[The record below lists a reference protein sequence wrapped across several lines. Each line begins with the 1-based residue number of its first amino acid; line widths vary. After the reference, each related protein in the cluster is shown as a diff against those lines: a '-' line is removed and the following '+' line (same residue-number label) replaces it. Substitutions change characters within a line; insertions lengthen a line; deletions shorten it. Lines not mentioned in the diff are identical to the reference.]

1 MPETV
6 LAIDFGLKH
15 FGLAVGQTV
24 SRTATPLNAIAARD
38 GIPDWRLLD
47 AAIGEWQ
54 PHRLLVG
61 LPLNMD
67 GTRSEMAER
76 AQRFAATLRNRHGQ
90 PVELIDERLTTR
102 EAKRLQP
109 DGDGHSVA
117 AALIAET
124 WLTEAP

>member
-24 SRTATPLNAIAARD
+24 SRTATPLGAIAARD

-47 AAIGEWQ
+47 AAIDEWR

-67 GTRSEMAER
+67 GTVSEMAER
-76 AQRFAATLRNRHGQ
+76 AQRFAAVLGKRQGQ

-124 WLTEAP
+124 WLNGA

>member
-24 SRTATPLNAIAARD
+24 SRTATPLSAIAARD
-38 GIPDWRLLD
+38 GVPDWRQLD
-47 AAIGEWQ
+47 AAVGEWR

-67 GTRSEMAER
+67 GTVSEMAER
-76 AQRFAATLRNRHGQ
+76 ARRFAAVLRNRHAQ
-90 PVELIDERLTTR
+90 PVELIDERLSTR

-109 DGDGHSVA
+109 DGDSHSVA

-124 WLTEAP
+124 WLNG

>member
-1 MPETV
+1 MSADGFFRSLHEAASTRM
-6 LAIDFGLKH
+6 
-15 FGLAVGQTV
+15 QE
-24 SRTATPLNAIAARD
+24 LNA
-38 GIPDWRLLD
+38 LD

-67 GTRSEMAER
+67 GTQSEMAER

>member
-24 SRTATPLNAIAARD
+24 SRTATPLSAITASD

-47 AAIGEWQ
+47 AAIGEWR

-67 GTRSEMAER
+67 GTNSEMAER
-76 AQRFAATLRNRHGQ
+76 ARRFATALSNRHGQ
-90 PVELIDERLTTR
+90 PVELIDERLTTV
-102 EAKRLQP
+102 EAKRLRP
-109 DGDGHSVA
+109 DGDDHSVA

-124 WLTEAP
+124 WLNR

>member
-15 FGLAVGQTV
+15 FGLAVGQTI
-24 SRTATPLNAIAARD
+24 SRTATPLSAITASD

-47 AAIGEWQ
+47 AAIGEWR

-67 GTRSEMAER
+67 GTNSEMAER
-76 AQRFAATLRNRHGQ
+76 ARRFAAALGNRHAQ
-90 PVELIDERLTTR
+90 PVELIDERLTTV
-102 EAKRLQP
+102 EAKRLRP
-109 DGDGHSVA
+109 GGDDHSVA
-117 AALIAET
+117 AALIAES
-124 WLTEAP
+124 WLNR

>member
-24 SRTATPLNAIAARD
+24 SRTATPLGAIAASD
-38 GIPDWRLLD
+38 GIPDWHLLD
-47 AAIGEWQ
+47 AAIGEWRPQ
-54 PHRLLVG
+54 RLLVG

-67 GTRSEMAER
+67 GTSSEMAER
-76 AQRFAATLRNRHGQ
+76 ARRFAAALGNRHAQ
-90 PVELIDERLTTR
+90 PVELIDERLTTV

-109 DGDGHSVA
+109 DGDDHSVA

-124 WLTEAP
+124 WLNR

>member
-6 LAIDFGLKH
+6 LAVDFGLKH
-15 FGLAVGQTV
+15 VGLAVGQTV
-24 SRTATPLNAIAARD
+24 SRTATPLGAIAARD
-38 GIPDWRLLD
+38 GVPDWRLLD
-47 AAIGEWQ
+47 AAIGEWR

-67 GTRSEMAER
+67 GTVSEMAER
-76 AQRFAATLRNRHGQ
+76 ARRFAAVLRNRHAQ
-90 PVELIDERLTTR
+90 PVELIDERLSTR

-109 DGDGHSVA
+109 DGDSHSVA

-124 WLTEAP
+124 WLNG

>member
-15 FGLAVGQTV
+15 FGLAVGQTI
-24 SRTATPLNAIAARD
+24 SRTATPLSAIAARD
-38 GIPDWRLLD
+38 GTPEWGLLD
-47 AAIGEWQ
+47 AVIGEWR

-67 GTRSEMAER
+67 GTLSEMAER
-76 AQRFAATLRNRHGQ
+76 AQRFAAALRKRHAQ

-124 WLTEAP
+124 WLTEH

>member
-24 SRTATPLNAIAARD
+24 SRTATPLGAITASD

-47 AAIGEWQ
+47 AAIGEWR

-67 GTRSEMAER
+67 GTSSEMAER
-76 AQRFAATLRNRHGQ
+76 ARRFAAALGSRHAQ

-102 EAKRLQP
+102 EAKRLRP
-109 DGDGHSVA
+109 DGDDHSVA

-124 WLTEAP
+124 WLNR

>member
-24 SRTATPLNAIAARD
+24 SRTATPLNAIAATD
-38 GIPDWRLLD
+38 GTPDWRLLD
-47 AAIGEWQ
+47 ATIREWRPQ
-54 PHRLLVG
+54 RLLVG

-67 GTRSEMAER
+67 GTTSEMAER
-76 AQRFAATLRNRHGQ
+76 ARRFAAALGSRHAQ
-90 PVELIDERLTTR
+90 PVELIDERLTTV

-109 DGDGHSVA
+109 EGDGHSVA

-124 WLTEAP
+124 WLNG

>member
-15 FGLAVGQTV
+15 LGLAVGQTV
-24 SRTATPLNAIAARD
+24 SRTATPLSTIAANK
-38 GIPDWRLLD
+38 GTPDWRILD
-47 AAIGEWQ
+47 AAIDEWR
-54 PHRLLVG
+54 PDRLLVG

-67 GTRSEMAER
+67 GTLSDMAEQAR
-76 AQRFAATLRNRHGQ
+76 RFARALRKRHAQ
-90 PVELIDERLTTR
+90 PVDLIDERLTTFA
-102 EAKRLQP
+102 AKRLQP

-124 WLTEAP
+124 WLNR

>member
-24 SRTATPLNAIAARD
+24 SRTATPLGAIAATD
-38 GIPDWRLLD
+38 GTPDWRLLD
-47 AAIGEWQ
+47 AAISEWRPQ
-54 PHRLLVG
+54 RLLVG

-67 GTRSEMAER
+67 GTTSEMADR
-76 AQRFAATLRNRHGQ
+76 ARRFADALSSRHAQ
-90 PVELIDERLTTR
+90 PVELIDERLTTI

-109 DGDGHSVA
+109 DGDDHSVA

-124 WLTEAP
+124 WLNG

>member
-24 SRTATPLNAIAARD
+24 SRTATPLGAITASD
-38 GIPDWRLLD
+38 GTPDWRLLD
-47 AAIGEWQ
+47 VAIGEWR

-67 GTRSEMAER
+67 GTTSEMAQR
-76 AQRFAATLRNRHGQ
+76 ARRFAAALRKRHAQ
-90 PVELIDERLTTR
+90 PVELIDERLTTF

-109 DGDGHSVA
+109 DGDGHSLA

-124 WLTEAP
+124 WLNG